1 MHRFLLASLVLIAA
15 ISAAAAIQC
24 YVCKSHDHV
33 GCADPFDPIRA
44 KKDGHLKEC
53 NHELFAGKQGGS
65 IPPQNA
71 TFFCRK
77 GYQNVREKKNIY
89 RSCGWEQY
97 YIEGRQCY
105 FTSVTEIKT
114 TQCACFEDGCNAG
127 SSLASSVAAVALL
140 SVLGLFFGRA

>member
-1 MHRFLLASLVLIAA
+1 LVFL
-15 ISAAAAIQC
+15 
-24 YVCKSHDHV
+24 
-33 GCADPFDPIRA
+33 
-44 KKDGHLKEC
+44 
-53 NHELFAGKQGGS
+53 
-65 IPPQNA
+65 IPP
-71 TFFCRK
+71 
-77 GYQNVREKKNIY
+77 VREKKNIY